1 MLENRMQKYMI
12 VIVITYTAILFWYNN
27 TSSVRTIQ
35 SVLNTN
41 ASKTVPNLTYFQR
54 RVVGLKLTTQHS
66 GDSDQTRPQHP
77 TTVSNRTITRYKNK
91 QNNTLVSSEA
101 SIDQKDDD
109 SSVWNQ
115 RRPEY
120 CNPTG
125 IIRKNGFHVDRES
138 ISCKPTR
145 ASNTA
150 CKLAEKLYFQGQEQ
164 DTCGENRKIVNIC
177 ERNDAIGSFEC
188 DFRDCRIHK
197 KPKVIVWRT
206 DDNDGKVKRHKLFE
220 SEKSLRHSL
229 VDISASTVKEGY
241 GFQGYGFLIL
251 QCVEEEVVT
260 ISEYDDDGG
269 DDNEENSFIGQLLI
283 LPPTNDGPK
292 PESNKKININIVLLD
307 STSRSHFY
315 RSLPKT
321 LQLIEKINSDP
332 TNAAEILDFELFQ
345 AVNGHTNQNL
355 YALFTGKRFS
365 ENATT
370 AEKNIVR
377 FDKFFKV
384 FVDNGYITYYHDDMC
399 YDQVWG
405 IRMNLGNPGRWG
417 KFKRLVKE
425 NYIRNT
431 GKFEH
436 CS

>member
-1 MLENRMQKYMI
+1 MQKYMI

-241 GFQGYGFLIL
+241 GFRG
-251 QCVEEEVVT
+251 
-260 ISEYDDDGG
+260 S
-269 DDNEENSFIGQLLI
+269 DN
-283 LPPTNDGPK
+283 
-292 PESNKKININIVLLD
+292 
-307 STSRSHFY
+307 
-315 RSLPKT
+315 
-321 LQLIEKINSDP
+321 
-332 TNAAEILDFELFQ
+332 
-345 AVNGHTNQNL
+345 
-355 YALFTGKRFS
+355 
-365 ENATT
+365 
-370 AEKNIVR
+370 
-377 FDKFFKV
+377 
-384 FVDNGYITYYHDDMC
+384 
-399 YDQVWG
+399 
-405 IRMNLGNPGRWG
+405 IR
-417 KFKRLVKE
+417 
-425 NYIRNT
+425 I
-431 GKFEH
+431 
-436 CS
+436 